1 MAARL
6 PQSMTALKA
15 IPDMPPRVAQRSGK
29 ELLALVERSGQE
41 ETAYRPPPAPD
52 EAQKALLK
60 EMQAVVVSVAGELGL
75 ANEVVA
81 SRKELSAV
89 IIRND
94 RDSRVF
100 RDWRRELIGEQ
111 LLALL

>member
-1 MAARL
+1 M
-6 PQSMTALKA
+6 SALKA
-15 IPDMPPRVAQRSGK
+15 IQDMPPRVAQRSGQ
-29 ELLALVERSGQE
+29 EILALIERAGKE
-41 ETAYRPPPAPD
+41 ESAYKPPPAPD

-60 EMQAVVVSVAGELGL
+60 KMQSVVASVASDLGL

-94 RDSRVF
+94 RNSRVF
-100 RDWRRELIGEQ
+100 RDWRRELIGDE